1 MRRNAKPKQSV
12 VESIIFLQSLF
23 LVAFGL
29 AGFMA
34 ASTVVAGMCAITDAS
49 SSVALIT
56 DGSLVTENTTVSVD
70 EAKHIIGNFEIVC
83 TSSLVIGLVVVT
95 ASVIRLALKAK
106 QKDNG

>member
-1 MRRNAKPKQSV
+1 MPRNAKPKQSV

-23 LVAFGL
+23 LVAFGI

-34 ASTVVAGMCAITDAS
+34 ASTVVAGMLAITDAS

-56 DGSLVTENTTVSVD
+56 NGSLVTENTSVSID

-95 ASVIRLALKAK
+95 ASVIRLALRAK

>member
-1 MRRNAKPKQSV
+1 MPRNAKPKQSV

-23 LVAFGL
+23 LVAFGI

-34 ASTVVAGMCAITDAS
+34 ASTVVAGMLAITDAS

-56 DGSLVTENTTVSVD
+56 NGSLVTENTSVSID
-70 EAKHIIGNFEIVC
+70 QAKHIISNFEIVC

>member
-1 MRRNAKPKQSV
+1 MRKNDKPKQSV

-34 ASTVVAGMCAITDAS
+34 ASTVVACMAAVTDAS
-49 SSVALIT
+49 SSVALIS
-56 DGSLVTENTTVSVD
+56 GEGIITENKTIPVE

-83 TSSLVIGLVVVT
+83 TSSLVIGMLIVI
-95 ASVIRLALKAK
+95 ASVVRLALKVRK
-106 QKDNG
+106 SNG

>member
-23 LVAFGL
+23 LVGFGL

-34 ASTVVAGMCAITDAS
+34 ASTVVACMCAIMDAS
-49 SSVALIT
+49 SSVALVT
-56 DGSLVTENTTVSVD
+56 SGSLVTENKVISVD

-83 TSSLVIGLVVVT
+83 TSSLVIGLIVVT
-95 ASVIRLALKAK
+95 ASVVRLVLKSR
-106 QKDNG
+106 KDNG

>member
-56 DGSLVTENTTVSVD
+56 NGSLVTENTSVSVD

-83 TSSLVIGLVVVT
+83 TSSLVIGLIVVI
-95 ASVIRLALKAK
+95 ASVVRLVLKSRK
-106 QKDNG
+106 SNG